1 MQDYI
6 ERNIDINAKIDKITV
21 KQFDNDSRYLHVT
34 ITDADLPNDNKSL
47 NLIGCAAALYVQP
60 AGDNSGARV
69 AYVSGEIADAENGVV
84 TFLLPSGVTQVVGDY
99 ECEIWLYQ
107 GSGGNRLVLSSKP
120 FVMTVEKSIR
130 NNSAIE
136 ASSSFTALD
145 ERILLVDA
153 ALQTVEDVRTEMT
166 EMAARTPILIDTAQD
181 IQNLNPTVG
190 QVYMTRGF
198 YAAGDG
204 GSTKFV
210 VSSSAPDVPLY
221 YAVNGVYVG
230 IEKKSVYDARE
241 LGFAADG
248 SDNTVV
254 FNALHPCGCEIVFPP
269 GYFAFSELL
278 INKNNHIFTLSGFDA
293 KTQNATDVYHAGAQT
308 YFVPY
313 ESNQKYVIK
322 IGGRADCIAVTNPDN
337 NNPYSS
343 LYFSGFTIRGIAFS
357 DKSPYSSDR
366 LSVTQYMV
374 MIEACALISGNLDF
388 RNSASRCLS
397 FKNTWEHYWDFIIMR
412 SVTIEPMTYD
422 VHDADDADNEHP
434 YANWKINA
442 LWDILPA
449 DTANNGNC
457 SAIVVGLLDVEGV
470 TSTVL
475 CARPGSNMDSCTI
488 DKIQVEGSMP
498 PGTTGT
504 VFAANNGALTTGIN
518 KYTNTNTKKLPLFAF
533 NDSKGI
539 IINSISLQ
547 KVGYQ
552 YFEHIHQISKNETQT
567 CTYVHILL
575 YGYGSVY
582 IGSVMQSTTF
592 HLFTLSASKTE
603 YPTGKQ
609 FTIGSYV
616 CDKTSLLP
624 AVTSGVDYIYRVYTS
639 SGTNVLHSTVQIY
652 KNGVGLPT
660 PKTLAFIQSS
670 SGSDT
675 YFPAT
680 PTNDRQYPCVRFHG
694 SGYKK
699 IAPKQ
704 MGCCDTLKIVAE
716 LSNARVTVKRYK
728 AGESV
733 GENDND
739 IRIAPVN
746 DEAASMK
753 RWELVM
759 PTGVD
764 YDSYEILYQGMT
776 SNAYL
781 ELCSIAVE

>member
-6 ERNIDINAKIDKITV
+6 DRKIDINARIDQIIV
-21 KQFDNDSRYLHVT
+21 KQFDNNSRYLHVT
-34 ITDADLPNDNKSL
+34 ITDADLPNDNKAL

-60 AGDNSGARV
+60 AGDDSGARV
-69 AYVSGEIADAENGVV
+69 AYVSGEIADAENGIV
-84 TFLLPSGVTQVVGDY
+84 TFLLPSGVTQVVGNY

-107 GSGGNRLVLSSKP
+107 GSGSDRLVLSSKP
-120 FVMTVEKSIR
+120 FMMTVEKSIR
-130 NNSAIE
+130 NDNAIE
-136 ASSSFTALD
+136 ASSPFTALD
-145 ERILLVDA
+145 ERIFLVDE
-153 ALQTVEDVRTEMT
+153 ALETVAEVRTEMT
-166 EMAARTPILIDTAQD
+166 ALAACTPTLVNTVQD
-181 IQNLNPTVG
+181 IENLHPSVG
-190 QVYMTRGF
+190 QIYMTKGF

-204 GSTKFV
+204 GSTKFI

-230 IEKKSVYDARE
+230 IEKKAVYDARE
-241 LGFAADG
+241 LGFSADG
-248 SDNTVV
+248 TDNTPI
-254 FNALHPCGCEIVFPP
+254 FDALHPCECEIRFPS
-269 GYFAFSELL
+269 GHFAFSELL
-278 INKNNHIFTLSGFDA
+278 IDQSNHVFTLSGFDT
-293 KTQNATDVYHAGAQT
+293 KTQKSKSAFYAGTQT

-313 ESNQKYVIK
+313 KKDQKYIVK
-322 IGGRADCIAVTNPDN
+322 IGGRADCSEVTNSDN
-337 NNPYSS
+337 NNPYEG
-343 LYFSGFTIRGIAFS
+343 LYFSGFAIRDIAFS
-357 DKSPYSSDR
+357 DDGKP
-366 LSVTQYMV
+366 VTEYMV

-388 RNSASRCLS
+388 RNSTSKCLS
-397 FKNTWEHYWDFIIMR
+397 FQNTWEHYWDFIIMR
-412 SVTIEPMTYD
+412 GVAIEPMIYD
-422 VHDADDADNEHP
+422 GQDEDNEHP
-434 YANWKINA
+434 NTGWKINA

-449 DTANNGNC
+449 DTAHNGNC

-470 TSTVL
+470 ISTVL

-488 DKIQVEGSMP
+488 DKVQVEGSMP
-498 PGTTGT
+498 SGTTGT
-504 VFAANNGALTTGIN
+504 VFAANKDALSAGTN
-518 KYTNTNTKKLPLFAF
+518 KYVSTDTRKLPLLVF
-533 NDSKGI
+533 NESKGI
-539 IINSISLQ
+539 LINSVSLQ

-552 YFEHIHQISKNETQT
+552 YFSYTHSSGSG
-567 CTYVHILL
+567 TYVHSLL
-575 YGYGSVY
+575 FGSGSVY

-592 HLFTLSASKTE
+592 HLFTLSASKTAS
-603 YPTGKQ
+603 PTGKQ
-609 FTIGSYV
+609 FTVGSYV

-652 KNGVGLPT
+652 KNGIGLPT

-670 SGSDT
+670 SGADT

-680 PTNDRQYPCVRFHG
+680 PTNTRHYPCVRFHG
-694 SGYKK
+694 NGYKK
-699 IAPKQ
+699 IVPKQ

-716 LSNARVTVKRYK
+716 LSNARVAVKRYK

-739 IRIAPVN
+739 IRIAPVS

-776 SNAYL
+776 SDAYL
-781 ELCSIAVE
+781 ELCSIAIE

>member
-6 ERNIDINAKIDKITV
+6 DRKTDINARIDQITV
-21 KQFDNDSRYLHVT
+21 KQFDNNSRYLHVT

-145 ERILLVDA
+145 ERVLLVDA

-166 EMAARTPILIDTAQD
+166 ALASCTPTLVNTVQD
-181 IQNLNPTVG
+181 IENLHPTVG

-204 GSTKFV
+204 GCTKFV

-278 INKNNHIFTLSGFDA
+278 INKSNHVFTLSGFDA

-313 ESNQKYVIK
+313 ESNQKYIIK

-357 DKSPYSSDR
+357 DDGKP
-366 LSVTQYMV
+366 VTEYMV

-388 RNSASRCLS
+388 RNSTSKCLS
-397 FKNTWEHYWDFIIMR
+397 FQNTWEHYWDFIIMR
-412 SVTIEPMTYD
+412 GVAIEPMIYD
-422 VHDADDADNEHP
+422 GQDEDNEHP
-434 YANWKINA
+434 NTGWKINA

-449 DTANNGNC
+449 DTAHNGNC

-470 TSTVL
+470 ISTVL

-488 DKIQVEGSMP
+488 DKVQVEGSMP
-498 PGTTGT
+498 SGTTGT
-504 VFAANNGALTTGIN
+504 VFAANKDALSAGTN
-518 KYTNTNTKKLPLFAF
+518 KYVSTDTRKLPLLVF
-533 NDSKGI
+533 NESKGI
-539 IINSISLQ
+539 LINSVSLQ

-552 YFEHIHQISKNETQT
+552 YFSYTHSSGSG
-567 CTYVHILL
+567 TYVHSLL
-575 YGYGSVY
+575 FGSGSVY

-592 HLFTLSASKTE
+592 HLFTLSASKTAS
-603 YPTGKQ
+603 PTGKQ
-609 FTIGSYV
+609 FTVGSYV

-652 KNGVGLPT
+652 KNGIGLPT

-670 SGSDT
+670 SGADT

-680 PTNDRQYPCVRFHG
+680 PTNTRHYPCVRFHG
-694 SGYKK
+694 NGYKK
-699 IAPKQ
+699 IVPKQ

-716 LSNARVTVKRYK
+716 LSNARVAVKRYK

-739 IRIAPVN
+739 IRIAPVS

>member
-6 ERNIDINAKIDKITV
+6 ERSMDINAKMDNIIV

-34 ITDADLPNDNKSL
+34 ITDYDLPDGNDKKF
-47 NLIGCAAALYVQP
+47 NLTGCTAALYIQP
-60 AGDNSGARV
+60 NFGYPSSENV
-69 AYVSGEIADAENGVV
+69 AYVAGEIADGEDGIV
-84 TFLLPSGVTQVVGDY
+84 TFLLPGSVTQNIGDY
-99 ECEIWLYQ
+99 KCEIWLTN
-107 GSGGNRLVLSSKP
+107 GGGAILSSKP
-120 FVMTVEKSIR
+120 FIMKVEESIR
-130 NNSAIE
+130 STNAIE
-136 ASSSFTALD
+136 ASSQYSALD
-145 ERILLVDA
+145 AKIIMIDRIEDDFDELKSRLPTLAD
-153 ALQTVEDVRTEMT
+153 TVS
-166 EMAARTPILIDTAQD
+166 D
-181 IQNLNPTVG
+181 ININQVTVG
-190 QVYMTRGF
+190 QVVMTRGF
-198 YAAGDG
+198 YSVDDG
-204 GSTKFV
+204 GSSTYIV
-210 VSSSAPDVPLY
+210 TDSEPDVPWFVKKDG
-221 YAVNGVYVG
+221 ADVYLG
-230 IEKKSVYDARE
+230 IQKKTSYSALE
-241 LGFAADG
+241 LGFKAEAG
-248 SDNTVV
+248 FDNTVV

-278 INKNNHIFTLSGFDA
+278 INKNNHVFTFSGFDA

-313 ESNQKYVIK
+313 ESNQKYIIK
-322 IGGRADCIAVTNPDN
+322 IGGRADCIEVTNPDN

-357 DKSPYSSDR
+357 DKSPYSSKR

-412 SVTIEPMTYD
+412 GVAIEPMTYD
-422 VHDADDADNEHP
+422 VHENDNEHP
-434 YANWKINA
+434 HTNWKINA

-449 DTANNGNC
+449 DTAHNGNC

-470 TSTVL
+470 ISTVL

-498 PGTTGT
+498 SGTTGT
-504 VFAANNGALTTGIN
+504 VFAADNGALTAGTN
-518 KYTNTNTKKLPLFAF
+518 KYTNTNTKKLPLFTF
-533 NDSKGI
+533 NESKGI

-575 YGYGSVY
+575 YGSGSVY

-592 HLFTLSASKTE
+592 HLFTLSASKTAS
-603 YPTGKQ
+603 PTGKQ

-639 SGTNVLHSTVQIY
+639 SGTNVLYSTVQIY
-652 KNGVGLPT
+652 KNGIGLPT

-670 SGSDT
+670 SGADT

-680 PTNDRQYPCVRFHG
+680 PTNTRHYPCVRFHG
-694 SGYKK
+694 NGYKK
-699 IAPKQ
+699 IVPKQ
-704 MGCCDTLKIVAE
+704 MGCCDTLKIIAE
-716 LSNARVTVKRYK
+716 LSNARVAVKRYK

-739 IRIAPVN
+739 IRIAPVS

-776 SNAYL
+776 SDAYL
-781 ELCSIAVE
+781 ELCSIAIE